1 MRKSSLIAASVLLF
15 GSALNAQAQS
25 AFTDRSLMFDPN
37 GLSRIPAV
45 AAPQPTAHPPDTRRQ
60 PRNPTLQPAPAPTR
74 NTTQRTIE
82 KDTPDIAQPSIGR
95 IPFETGTIGLT
106 TSRHYSNSAF
116 ADGRVTP
123 GFENVQAKSPSYF
136 GLSLSVPTDK
146 QTLLPL
152 PLFSRPD

>member
-1 MRKSSLIAASVLLF
+1 MRKSSLIAASVVLF
-15 GSALNAQAQS
+15 GTCVSVRAQS
-25 AFTDRSLMFDPN
+25 AFTDRSLMFDPD

-45 AAPQPTAHPPDTRRQ
+45 AAPQSTPRPPETRRQ
-60 PRNPTLQPAPAPTR
+60 TRNPTSQPALAPAR
-74 NTTQRTIE
+74 NTTQRVTE

-106 TSRHYSNSAF
+106 TNRNYSNSAF
-116 ADGRVTP
+116 SDGRVTP
-123 GFENVQAKSPSYF
+123 GFENVQTKDPSYF

-146 QTLLPL
+146 QNLLPL